1 MADLTQKN
9 PFRCVFVVALAAA
22 LAAWGCGKNPT
33 SPPVI
38 PPLAQLTLSPDTL
51 TVSVGETG
59 FFSVSALDSA
69 GAPVTGFPA
78 TWSSSD
84 SGGVIISLG
93 RSGRVSALSEGT
105 ARVFVESG
113 GLRDS
118 GVVVIVPPQRGWFT
132 QASNAN
138 GANLNGVFFQPD
150 GRTGWVVGNGGKILG
165 TTDAGARWSVQT
177 SGTGFNLN
185 GVWFNRDR
193 EGWAVGANGTVLHT
207 TDGGAHWGRVNAGAS
222 ENLMDVFFANDS
234 MGWAV
239 GSNGA
244 ILRTRNRGESWQKLH
259 PTVVT
264 LHGVAFADTTHGW
277 AVGDYGTIVGTH
289 NGGAGWFVVQPA
301 VASQTLK
308 AVCRRS
314 ESSAWAAGAQGLAP
328 RTVAGADSTVW
339 QLRSAGAANQLEGTH
354 FPTDSTGYVVGWNGI
369 GAVLRS
375 DNAGRTWTAQT
386 ANTQYRLND
395 VFFADS
401 ERGWAVGDGG
411 TIIHTGTGGNP

>member
-9 PFRCVFVVALAAA
+9 PFRRCVFVVALAAA

-301 VASQTLK
+301 VASQTHRGGRGLHRL
-308 AVCRRS
+308 AAPQRGRR
-314 ESSAWAAGAQGLAP
+314 EPARRHALPHRFHRIRGRLEWHRRRAALGQRGSHLDRADREHPIPAQ
-328 RTVAGADSTVW
+328 R
-339 QLRSAGAANQLEGTH
+339 R
-354 FPTDSTGYVVGWNGI
+354 
-369 GAVLRS
+369 VLRGLR
-375 DNAGRTWTAQT
+375 A
-386 ANTQYRLND
+386 RL
-395 VFFADS
+395 
-401 ERGWAVGDGG
+401 GG
-411 TIIHTGTGGNP
+411 G